1 MTIRDHLEFIVHIG
15 FGSQIV
21 CVTDSWPK
29 AKNKGNAMQN
39 DFSQLDAIF
48 RAYKSKPGILIP
60 LLQEVQNQLGY
71 LSKDAMRYVA
81 EQMQIP
87 AADIYG
93 VATFYS
99 MFKLKPQGK
108 HIIRVCKG
116 TACHV
121 SDADGIKTAL
131 KNALQLEGEEDTTK
145 DMNFTLMEVA
155 CLGCC
160 SLAPVIM
167 IDDTTFGKL
176 TPEAIPGILERFAYV
191 EDK

>member
-1 MTIRDHLEFIVHIG
+1 ME
-15 FGSQIV
+15 Q
-21 CVTDSWPK
+21 
-29 AKNKGNAMQN
+29 
-39 DFSQLDAIF
+39 DFSMLDAIIGKY
-48 RAYKSKPGILIP
+48 RNRSGILIP
-60 LLQEVQNQLGY
+60 LLQDVQQTLGY
-71 LSKDAMRYVA
+71 LSKDAMRYLA

-121 SDADGIKTAL
+121 SDADGIKDAL
-131 KNALQLEGEEDTTK
+131 RNELGLEGEEDTTA
-145 DMNFTLMEVA
+145 DMKFTLLEVA

-167 IDDTTFGKL
+167 VDDTTFGKL
-176 TPEAIPGILERFAYV
+176 TPDSIKGILQRYAY
-191 EDK
+191 EEEA